1 VAVVCTMLSVYT
13 MVVHDEYMSL
23 KVDETV
29 IRLVAMLWSTI
40 VTQKLL
46 QKLREI

>member
-1 VAVVCTMLSVYT
+1 MLSVYT
-13 MVVHDEYMSL
+13 MVVHDDYMPL
-23 KVDETV
+23 KVDEIV
-29 IRLVAMLWSTI
+29 IGLVAMLWSTI